1 MGEPATPIRRRIELT
16 VAEARLRF
24 QQLVRVTGLTGQIT
38 VVVDGGRP
46 VAAIVPVSDVLGA
59 GPAPPGVAPPAES
72 AAPVAAVAPPASSA
86 PASSVPASS
95 APASS
100 APVAVNAA
108 GWMRRI
114 EKVREDVRR
123 QHAQRIGDLSQALD
137 EAWRLL
143 DDLRPAGTDRSV
155 DTLRAAHTDLRKAS

>member
-24 QQLVRVTGLTGQIT
+24 QQLVRVTGVTGQVT

-46 VAAIVPVSDVLGA
+46 IAAIVPASQVLD
-59 GPAPPGVAPPAES
+59 PPPPPPPPPAAPS
-72 AAPVAAVAPPASSA
+72 AAAE
-86 PASSVPASS
+86 
-95 APASS
+95 
-100 APVAVNAA
+100 

-143 DDLRPAGTDRSV
+143 DEMRPPGTDRTV
-155 DTLRAAHTDLRKAS
+155 DTLRAAHVDLRKAR

>member
-24 QQLVRVTGLTGQIT
+24 QQLVRVTGVTGQVT

-46 VAAIVPVSDVLGA
+46 IAAIVPASQVLD
-59 GPAPPGVAPPAES
+59 PPPPPPPPPVAPS
-72 AAPVAAVAPPASSA
+72 AAAE
-86 PASSVPASS
+86 
-95 APASS
+95 
-100 APVAVNAA
+100 

-143 DDLRPAGTDRSV
+143 DEMRPPGTDRTV
-155 DTLRAAHTDLRKAS
+155 DTLRAAHVDLRKAR

>member
-24 QQLVRVTGLTGQIT
+24 QQLVRVTGLTGQVT
-38 VVVDGGRP
+38 VVVDAGRP
-46 VAAIVPVSDVLGA
+46 IAAIVPVSFVESPPPGA
-59 GPAPPGVAPPAES
+59 VPAPRPASPPT
-72 AAPVAAVAPPASSA
+72 AAPTAPGSPASA
-86 PASSVPASS
+86 Q
-95 APASS
+95 
-100 APVAVNAA
+100 

-123 QHAQRIGDLSQALD
+123 QHVQRVGELSQALD

-143 DDLRPAGTDRSV
+143 DTVRPPGTDRAV
-155 DTLRAAHTDLRKAS
+155 DTLRATHADLRKTG

>member
-46 VAAIVPVSDVLGA
+46 IAAIVPVSEVLGN
-59 GPAPPGVAPPAES
+59 GPAPPSAPPS
-72 AAPVAAVAPPASSA
+72 APPPPP
-86 PASSVPASS
+86 PAVSQAVPEPRSGSVPPAAS
-95 APASS
+95 AE
-100 APVAVNAA
+100 

-123 QHAQRIGDLSQALD
+123 QHAQRTADLSHALD

-143 DDLRPAGTDRSV
+143 DAVRPPGTDRTV
-155 DTLRAAHTDLRKAS
+155 DALRATHADLRKAR